1 MSLLTFA
8 QWVQSTELF
17 TAIRESWYVYPA
29 IMSSHLAGISLF
41 GGMVLVVDLRLLGLA
56 MRKRPVA
63 DVMRPLR
70 RLKWIGFAIVA
81 TCGILMLGSKAEEY
95 YYNAFFRAKMAVLAL
110 IFAHGLFFRGSVYGK
125 VAEFDKT
132 GKIPGR
138 AKLAAS
144 LSLILWT
151 CMVICGRGIGY
162 IEPPLDKIH
171 ARLIER
177 HHQRTSFYSPSVMS
191 SDFSSPEFG
200 FVVNAAPRRQM
211 RIVVK
216 SPF

>member
-8 QWVQSTELF
+8 QWVQSTSLF

-41 GGMVLVVDLRLLGLA
+41 GGMILVVDLRLLGLA

-63 DVMRPLR
+63 DVVNQLR
-70 RLKWIGFAIVA
+70 RLKWAGFALVA

-110 IFAHGLFFRGSVYGK
+110 IIVHGLFFRGSVYSK

-132 GKIPGR
+132 GTIPGR

-162 IEPPLDKIH
+162 IEPPLDKLH
-171 ARLIER
+171 ARVM
-177 HHQRTSFYSPSVMS
+177 HQRHDPGHASVSSAVGSQHQSGRAGTS
-191 SDFSSPEFG
+191 
-200 FVVNAAPRRQM
+200 
-211 RIVVK
+211 
-216 SPF
+216 

>member
-8 QWVQSTELF
+8 QWVQSTPLF

-41 GGMVLVVDLRLLGLA
+41 GGMVFIVDLRLLGLA
-56 MRKRPVA
+56 MRKRPIA
-63 DVMRPLR
+63 DVVNQLR
-70 RLKWIGFAIVA
+70 RLKWVGFAIVA

-110 IFAHGLFFRGSVYGK
+110 ILVHALLFRRSVYAK
-125 VAEFDKT
+125 AAEFDRSGT
-132 GKIPGR
+132 VPGL

-144 LSLILWT
+144 LSLVLWT

-162 IEPPLDKIH
+162 IEPPLDKLH
-171 ARLIER
+171 AGVIEHR
-177 HHQRTSFYSPSVMS
+177 PQRAESA
-191 SDFSSPEFG
+191 DR
-200 FVVNAAPRRQM
+200 VVYFETRTN
-211 RIVVK
+211 
-216 SPF
+216 